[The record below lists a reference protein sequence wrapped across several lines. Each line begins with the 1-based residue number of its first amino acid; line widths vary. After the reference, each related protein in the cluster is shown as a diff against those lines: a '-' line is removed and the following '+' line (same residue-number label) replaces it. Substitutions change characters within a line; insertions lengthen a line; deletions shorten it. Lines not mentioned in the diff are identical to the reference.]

1 MKYIIAILRMLAFA
15 VICILVIIPQSL
27 ILAITKKRFAYIL
40 PHFWHKAVCIIF
52 GVKVKLS
59 GKIYTENQTIYI
71 GNHISYLDIP
81 AIASVLTYGS
91 FVAKKDVSSWP
102 VFGFLATLQQTAFIS
117 RSAKDAKK
125 ESNNIDSMLAAGK
138 NLIIFPEGTS
148 TDGTVVKPF
157 KSSLF
162 QIALTDQRKDLYI
175 QPFSV
180 KVLTTN
186 GVAPTTQ
193 EQRDIYSWHLNMDTE
208 LHAHLWNF
216 ACNKETVLNLTFH
229 EPIKAS
235 DHNDRKTLAK
245 LCHEA
250 VSNGV

>member
-102 VFGFLATLQQTAFIS
+102 VFGFLATLI
-117 RSAKDAKK
+117 
-125 ESNNIDSMLAAGK
+125 
-138 NLIIFPEGTS
+138 
-148 TDGTVVKPF
+148 
-157 KSSLF
+157 
-162 QIALTDQRKDLYI
+162 
-175 QPFSV
+175 
-180 KVLTTN
+180 
-186 GVAPTTQ
+186 
-193 EQRDIYSWHLNMDTE
+193 
-208 LHAHLWNF
+208 
-216 ACNKETVLNLTFH
+216 
-229 EPIKAS
+229 
-235 DHNDRKTLAK
+235 
-245 LCHEA
+245 
-250 VSNGV
+250 